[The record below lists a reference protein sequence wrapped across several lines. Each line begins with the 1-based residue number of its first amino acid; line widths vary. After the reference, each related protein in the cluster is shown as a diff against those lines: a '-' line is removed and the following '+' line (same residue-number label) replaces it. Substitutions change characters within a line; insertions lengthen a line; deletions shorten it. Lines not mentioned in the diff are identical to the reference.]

1 MKKILLALIAM
12 VACTTINAKVVK
24 ITLKDKTMQ
33 VYTSTQLSA
42 IDFNDNGTVTIT
54 SYDGN
59 VLMKDAEVDDVN
71 ITEEEAITTV
81 TAKTMQFNLA
91 TFTALAALKD
101 GDLGG
106 LAAANENPEIIGSR
120 DVHQINFVYPT
131 LDPYGEPITMSGVMW
146 IPDEIWNAELNSEG
160 LILFNYFSTTNRNLL
175 PSAKD
180 SDASF
185 EPMFLANPLKPNYI
199 IVESD
204 LYGWGATD
212 RFPACFLQGD
222 ANGRANI
229 DCLLAAR
236 RLLSKLSIHPGILN
250 FNVGYSAGG
259 FEALAA
265 QKVRDRDFRYEVCF
279 DKTFVGGAASDLKLA
294 YRGMVECDQMGLT
307 GMLPAWMVSTNEIQK
322 LGLDYNQ
329 LFQPTISPFIAQAVL
344 SKRYNPYALSFMVG
358 WNSKVHEILGDTYCD
373 LESPESKYMQDVMES
388 MNLANDWLPNPTQ
401 RLYILHSCA
410 DDIVPVQ
417 AGRALLPFLKANG
430 YEPSII
436 PGATTLQTNFVISE
450 THMGALPYYF
460 IQTMAAI
467 VAWPYMYY
475 HGELN
480 AAYKFLV
487 DQTKN
492 DPIALLRYFD
502 SIGFDCRSMIKALLA
517 LNPTTM
523 PYFKIEEETLE
534 ADLTIICEQ
543 MGITYE
549 DLCQMMEDSG
559 IDLKTFVIELVRY
572 INENPEQDIF
582 KGDIRTLRSSND
594 QVNPVEEYENQLY
607 DWLKANGLNMDK

>member
-1 MKKILLALIAM
+1 MKKILLALIAL

-33 VYTSTQLSA
+33 VYTSSQLSA
-42 IDFNDNGTVTIT
+42 IDFSDNGTVTIT

-81 TAKTMQFNLA
+81 TAKTMDFNIAL
-91 TFTALAALKD
+91 FSALADMKD
-101 GDLGG
+101 GDMGG
-106 LAAANENPEIIGSR
+106 VAKAQEEPNIISSR
-120 DVHQINFVYPT
+120 GVHQINFVYPS

-146 IPDEIWNAELNSEG
+146 IPDEIWNAEVNSEG
-160 LILFNYFSTTNRNLL
+160 LILFNYFTQTKSASL
-175 PSAKD
+175 PSRGA
-180 SDASF
+180 AIF
-185 EPMFLANPLKPNYI
+185 EPMFICNPLKPNYI

-204 LYGWGATD
+204 LYGWGATE
-212 RFPACFLQGD
+212 RFPATYLQGETD
-222 ANGRANI
+222 GRANI

-236 RLLSKLSIHPGILN
+236 RLLGKLSIHPGILN

-259 FEALAA
+259 FNALAT

-279 DKTFVGGAASDLKLA
+279 DKTFAGGSASDLKLS

-307 GMLPAWMVSTNEIQK
+307 GVLPAWIVSTNEIQK

-329 LFQPTISPFIAQAVL
+329 LFQPRISPFIAQAVL
-344 SKRYNPYALSFMVG
+344 SKNYNPYALSFMVG
-358 WNSKVHEILGDTYCD
+358 WNSKVHEILGDAYCD
-373 LESPESKYMQDVMES
+373 LNSPESKYLQDVMES

-436 PGATTLQTNFVISE
+436 PGATTLQTNFVISD
-450 THMGALPYYF
+450 THMAVLPYYF

-467 VAWPYMYY
+467 VAWPIMYY

-480 AAYKFLV
+480 ANYKFLV
-487 DQTKN
+487 DQTRK
-492 DPIALLRYFD
+492 DPIALMRYFD

-523 PYFKIEEETLE
+523 PYYKIEEETLE
-534 ADLTIICEQ
+534 EDLTIVCEQ
-543 MGITYE
+543 IGITYE
-549 DLCQMMEDSG
+549 ELCQMMEDSG

-582 KGDIRTLRSSND
+582 NADIRTLRSSSD
-594 QVNPVEEYENQLY
+594 KVNPVEENENLLH
-607 DWLKANGLNMDK
+607 DWLKANGLNMGK